1 MSYRGL
7 LEQDVTLPPIE
18 VILLATFF
26 GLTTGL
32 SLVLLG
38 IVLVNTL
45 SLGYW
50 SITAVAAVGIC
61 VAAGIFY
68 VGVTQTLAAFG

>member
-1 MSYRGL
+1 MSYRGIL
-7 LEQDVTLPPIE
+7 DRDLTPPPVE
-18 VILLATFF
+18 VVLLATFF
-26 GLTTGL
+26 ALTTGI

-45 SLGYW
+45 SVGYW
-50 SITAVAAVGIC
+50 TIAAVAAAGSC

-68 VGVTQTLAAFG
+68 LGVTQTLDAFG

>member
-1 MSYRGL
+1 MSYRGIL
-7 LEQDVTLPPIE
+7 DRDLTSPPIE
-18 VILLATFF
+18 VLLLATFF
-26 GLTTGL
+26 ALTTGI

-50 SITAVAAVGIC
+50 TIAAVAAVGIC
-61 VAAGIFY
+61 VAAGIFS
-68 VGVTQTLAAFG
+68 VGVTQTLDAFG